1 MLPWS
6 IPYVA
11 MVYYSVL
18 QESVL
23 YGAMVYSLW
32 CHGLFSMLPWSI
44 PYVAMV
50 YYSILQDSILYVAM
64 FTVLVESL
72 YWKGG
77 NLSSYYNIG
86 NPGHTPSMG
95 QNAACC
101 IYIL

>member
-1 MLPWS
+1 MVPWS
-6 IPYVA
+6 ILYVA
-11 MVYYSVL
+11 MVYSLCCHGLLFYFTRL
-18 QESVL
+18 
-23 YGAMVYSLW
+23 YSL
-32 CHGLFSMLPWSI
+32 CYHGLFSMLPWYI
-44 PYVAMV
+44 LYVAMV